1 MKIKD
6 KIKKF
11 RLSTVFS
18 ILFLTLAIM
27 VSFDTK
33 IYADPTGMNLVNNT
47 VNNTVTQKSVGTK
60 FSYSQ
65 IPVAGNPMDNK
76 LKKSFKNI
84 WASLVTI
91 LQIAAVAG
99 IVFAGVRYMFAS
111 AEAKADIKSSMI
123 HLIIGM
129 AIVFAAS
136 TLIKVIITVFNE
148 VT

>member
-6 KIKKF
+6 KIKKI

-33 IYADPTGMNLVNNT
+33 IYADPT
-47 VNNTVTQKSVGTK
+47 VTQKNVGTE
-60 FSYSQ
+60 FNYGQ
-65 IPVAGNPMDNK
+65 IPVSGNPMDNK

-136 TLIKVIITVFNE
+136 TLIKVVIEVFNQ

>member
-6 KIKKF
+6 KIKKN

-18 ILFLTLAIM
+18 ILFLTLTIM

-47 VNNTVTQKSVGTK
+47 VTQKNVGTE
-60 FSYSQ
+60 FSYNQ
-65 IPVAGNPMDNK
+65 IPVAGNPMDNN

-136 TLIKVIITVFNE
+136 TLIKVVIE
-148 VT
+148 VLNQVT

>member
-6 KIKKF
+6 KIKKI

-47 VNNTVTQKSVGTK
+47 VTQKNVGTK
-60 FSYSQ
+60 FNYGQ

>member
-6 KIKKF
+6 KIKKN

-18 ILFLTLAIM
+18 ILFLTLTIM

-47 VNNTVTQKSVGTK
+47 VTQKNVGTE
-60 FSYSQ
+60 FSYNQ
-65 IPVAGNPMDNK
+65 IPVAGNPMDNN

-136 TLIKVIITVFNE
+136 TLIKVVIEVFNQ